1 MIKMT
6 PIREKSE
13 INWSEKQVPRVAVI
27 ILNWKGWKDTIEC
40 LESVYQINY
49 PKYDVLVVDNASND
63 DSIGKITGYA
73 LGKVRVHSKFFK
85 YTSVNKPITI
95 FNYTEGEYPTS
106 SVQEYES
113 NTLPPNN
120 KMILIKNKK
129 NYGFAEGNNIAIR
142 FALKKLNTDYILL
155 LNNDTVVNKN
165 FLLELIKAA
174 ENGPNIGVVGPKIY
188 YYDFQGRTNIINFA
202 GEDLIPWKLKG
213 IRYGYKQVD
222 KAQYDTIRSVDKIDG
237 ACMLIKRDVLSRVG
251 LLDSNLFLYWEETD
265 FCVRAKKRGYR
276 LLYVPTSMVWHKVPP
291 SMGFYKPSTS
301 YHFNKS
307 RLIFVNKNL
316 KEIDQLK
323 FLLYFLFYRLWV
335 ELGYFLLHVNIN
347 ALILTVRGIIDGF
360 KILVS
365 SRIHESNNTWSRTI
379 N

>member
-1 MIKMT
+1 MT
-6 PIREKSE
+6 PLREKSE
-13 INWSEKQVPRVAVI
+13 INWSEKQVPRVAVV

-49 PKYDVLVVDNASND
+49 PKYDILVVDNGSND
-63 DSIGKITGYA
+63 DSIRKITGYA
-73 LGKVRVHSKFFK
+73 LGNVHVHSKFFK
-85 YTSVNKPITI
+85 YTSVNKPIKI
-95 FNYTEGEYPTS
+95 FDYDEGEYPTS

-113 NTLPPNN
+113 NMLPPNN
-120 KMILIKNKK
+120 KMILIRNKK

-142 FALKKLNTDYILL
+142 FALEKLNPDYILL
-155 LNNDTVVNKN
+155 LNNDTVVNNN

-174 ENGPNIGVVGPKIY
+174 ETGPNIGVVGPKIY
-188 YYDFQGRTNIINFA
+188 YYNFQGRTNIINFA
-202 GEDLIPWKLKG
+202 GEDLIPWKSQG
-213 IRYGYKQVD
+213 TRYGYKQVD

-265 FCVRAKKRGYR
+265 FCVRAKKRGYH

-291 SMGFYKPSTS
+291 SMGFYKPGTS

-307 RLIFVNKNL
+307 RLIFINKNL
-316 KEIDQLK
+316 KEMDKLK
-323 FLLYFLFYRLWV
+323 FLLYFLFYKLWL
-335 ELGYFLLHVNIN
+335 EIGCFLIPINIK
-347 ALILTVRGIIDGF
+347 ALILTTRGIVDGL
-360 KILVS
+360 KILAVS
-365 SRIHESNNTWSRTI
+365 STPESNKKWLRKI